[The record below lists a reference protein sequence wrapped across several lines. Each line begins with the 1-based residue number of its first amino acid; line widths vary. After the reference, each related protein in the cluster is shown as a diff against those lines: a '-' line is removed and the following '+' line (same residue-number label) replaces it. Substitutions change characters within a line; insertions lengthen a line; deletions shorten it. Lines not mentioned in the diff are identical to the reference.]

1 MEQQVQTRNYFEANA
16 ADWQA
21 RSSGALGKY
30 SVIEGRSRAVLAVAD
45 RAAAGSRFLDVGC
58 GTGQLVLEM
67 AKRGFKSEGID
78 FAEEMISKCE
88 ENKQAAGLQAEF
100 VCNSFFDVA
109 YAADAYDLISAQGF
123 IEYLSPAEMMEFF
136 RRSCRML
143 HKGGAL
149 VVGSRNRIFNVVSLN
164 DFTAM
169 EMALGTVDLLLSEA
183 IALNMSAS
191 QAAAFA
197 ALRRLERIDP
207 QPDHHPITEIQV
219 NVRHQYA
226 PADLVYR
233 LRSLGFLPQTVFP
246 VHYHGL
252 SPAVKSD
259 HREFH
264 SRLARAVADIGIG
277 DQRLVPFC
285 STFVLEVR
293 KDA

>member
-1 MEQQVQTRNYFEANA
+1 
-16 ADWQA
+16 
-21 RSSGALGKY
+21 
-30 SVIEGRSRAVLAVAD
+30 VLAVAD

-123 IEYLSPAEMMEFF
+123 IEYLSPVEMMEFF

-143 HKGGAL
+143 HNGGAL

-164 DFTAM
+164 DFSAM

-259 HREFH
+259 HHEFH